1 MPELEL
7 LSVVVLL
14 EDVAGHGVLRGQA
27 GTVVQ
32 RLAPSAYEVE
42 FCDDEGRTYAILALR
57 ADPVVPLHHEQS
69 NRQA

>member
-14 EDVAGHGVLRGQA
+14 EDVADHGVLRGQA

-32 RLAPSAYEVE
+32 RLVR
-42 FCDDEGRTYAILALR
+42 G
-57 ADPVVPLHHEQS
+57 
-69 NRQA
+69 